1 MTFEAEAQAYAED
14 REAQLEAG
22 QECWVEDMTRVLGS
36 DKVVNA
42 GGQSPGQERALR
54 EGPREGL
61 PL

>member
-1 MTFEAEAQAYAED
+1 
-14 REAQLEAG
+14 
-22 QECWVEDMTRVLGS
+22 MTRVLGS